1 VAAFFR
7 NSLET
12 AATTIFSNLATSLG
26 RKLKQEDG
34 AASSEDS
41 GDGDAPH
48 APPRPAAR
56 PHAAYRSFAVA
67 RAPAGQPVPEAG
79 PGQLPPLPEPLGAP
93 VGRQAAAR
101 PQVPQPR
108 PRLRKAE
115 RPHAGQ
121 PASSCPVQLR
131 HACQARAARLSRGLR
146 QVMSGL
152 SGHASGMQQ
161 CLSW

>member
-1 VAAFFR
+1 MTPRRAPQVASFFR

-26 RKLKQEDG
+26 RKLRQEDG
-34 AASSEDS
+34 AAAENSSDDS
-41 GDGDAPH
+41 DAPH

-56 PHAAYRSFAVA
+56 PHAAYRSFAAA

-101 PQVPQPR
+101 PQVCR
-108 PRLRKAE
+108 S
-115 RPHAGQ
+115 
-121 PASSCPVQLR
+121 PARVSK
-131 HACQARAARLSRGLR
+131 
-146 QVMSGL
+146 GL
-152 SGHASGMQQ
+152 SGHMHAS
-161 CLSW
+161 